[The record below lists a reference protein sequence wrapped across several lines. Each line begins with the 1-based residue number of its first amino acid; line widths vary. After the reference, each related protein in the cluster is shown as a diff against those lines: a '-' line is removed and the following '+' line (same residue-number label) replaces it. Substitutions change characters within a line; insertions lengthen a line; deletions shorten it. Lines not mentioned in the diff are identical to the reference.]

1 MLKNEITCS
10 YNDPVLLPRY
20 NYDWVWHSHPPHAFL
35 HYPFQ
40 CLRQCPRLDDVD
52 LLPDAVC
59 VCTDVGTVI
68 GSHRTQTGTADG
80 DSGLRYIV
88 YLARHFPK
96 YRPAHPV
103 TFPGRYYFLCYFA
116 TAMGYIADT
125 TSVEDRA
132 KGVGLMGAA
141 MGTGMIFGPLLG
153 GVLTKIHLPL
163 PVVIANLLQT
173 TTDPATGALIN
184 LSIPF
189 FTSALLALIAVPFV
203 LAFLPESLTGHQ
215 MANMVA
221 QTGSRV
227 IQLLDG
233 LRGPIGFLYAMAFL
247 LAFALTNMES
257 VLGVYGQERFNIG
270 PSELEML
277 MGAMGILSVIQQGVV
292 IGPLTR

>member
-1 MLKNEITCS
+1 M
-10 YNDPVLLPRY
+10 
-20 NYDWVWHSHPPHAFL
+20 A
-35 HYPFQ
+35 
-40 CLRQCPRLDDVD
+40 
-52 LLPDAVC
+52 
-59 VCTDVGTVI
+59 
-68 GSHRTQTGTADG
+68 
-80 DSGLRYIV
+80 
-88 YLARHFPK
+88 
-96 YRPAHPV
+96 
-103 TFPGRYYFLCYFA
+103 
-116 TAMGYIADT
+116 YIADT

-141 MGTGMIFGPLLG
+141 IGPGMIFGPLLG

-189 FTSALLALIAVPFV
+189 FTSALLALIVVPFV

-233 LRGPIGFLYAMAFL
+233 LRGPIGFLHAMAFL
-247 LAFALTNMES
+247 LAFALANMES
-257 VLGVYGQERFNIG
+257 VLGLYGHERFNIG
-270 PSELEML
+270 PTELGML